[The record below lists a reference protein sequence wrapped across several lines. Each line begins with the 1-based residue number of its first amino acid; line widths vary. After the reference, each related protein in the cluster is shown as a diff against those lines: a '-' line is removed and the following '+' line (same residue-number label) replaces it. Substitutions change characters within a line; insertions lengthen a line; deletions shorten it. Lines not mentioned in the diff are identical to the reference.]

1 VLDYSVALRRRE
13 IGIRMAIGARACDVA
28 RRVTA
33 DVFSM
38 VFVGAL
44 AGLALGMGLARYI
57 EPLLYQVQATG
68 AAMLAL
74 PSLTILAAALLAAVP
89 AVTRAVRIDPVE
101 TLRSE

>member
-1 VLDYSVALRRRE
+1 
-13 IGIRMAIGARACDVA
+13 
-28 RRVTA
+28 
-33 DVFSM
+33 M